1 MDIVYKFLIP
11 LDIAELMAASTGL
24 FFLFKKRL
32 DLPTKLFVASL
43 CLIVLVEGY
52 GLITCFGYYSD
63 YRWFGFLK
71 DTFFAR
77 NSWLYDHSNL
87 IFDSYIALFFTFY
100 MSNKKLKYAIRILV
114 ITLFIGSELWQFDV
128 IFSNRS
134 DSPLQAVYG
143 SVLVVISAMF
153 IFLEV
158 IKSDMI
164 LRVSKFFPFYL
175 AVGIVVFKLCTT
187 PIQIYFTYHN
197 LKNEFFINFRLW
209 VFLIV
214 NLFLYSLITIGF
226 IVCYRKK
233 SLR

>member
-1 MDIVYKFLIP
+1 MPINTIELI
-11 LDIAELMAASTGL
+11 AASAGL
-24 FFLFKKRL
+24 YFLLKKRL
-32 DLPTKLFVASL
+32 DLPTKLFVAL
-43 CLIVLVEGY
+43 LWLIVLVESY
-52 GLITCFGYYSD
+52 GLTTSFGYYTD

-77 NSWLYDHSNL
+77 NSWIFDHSSL
-87 IFDSYIALFFTFY
+87 IFHSYIAFFFSFY
-100 MSNKKLKYAIRILV
+100 LSNKKLKYTISILAIV
-114 ITLFIGSELWQFDV
+114 LFIGSELWQFDV

-134 DSPLQAVYG
+134 VSPLKSIYG

-158 IKSDMI
+158 IKNDMI

-175 AVGIVVFKLCTT
+175 AVGIVVFTLCTT
-187 PIQIYFTYHN
+187 PIDIYFSYHN
-197 LKNEFFINFRLW
+197 LKNEFFVNFRLW